1 MGGGNESRIFSLF
14 MEIEV
19 SLFPTA
25 ESKFYLDKKRM
36 VNQRIL

>member
-14 MEIEV
+14 METEV
-19 SLFPTA
+19 SLLPTV

-36 VNQRIL
+36 VKQRIL